1 MFCHFVLTTT
11 CGVKTIIILIVM
23 IEAGLRTLKE
33 VTVLEVPAQGHVPRE
48 RGGVNPNVFRY
59 VGCHA
64 LPRIVSEEA
73 LDEASEIP

>member
-1 MFCHFVLTTT
+1 MFCHFVLTTI

-23 IEAGLRTLKE
+23 IRNRAQNVKG
-33 VTVLEVPAQGHVPRE
+33 VAQGHIPHE
-48 RGGVNPNVFRY
+48 RGGVNPDVFKY

-64 LPRIVSEEA
+64 LPRITSEEA